1 MISSKKAQGMSINV
15 IIIAALAIAVLVVLF
30 AVFTGR
36 ISLVSKQLDS
46 CSNLGGT
53 CSLNDKCNDG
63 SGLTNPE
70 DYTQYST
77 TKKFSDCADNKACC
91 ILIKK

>member
-1 MISSKKAQGMSINV
+1 MISRKKSQGMSINV

-46 CSNLGGT
+46 CTNKGGT
-53 CSLNDKCNDG
+53 CGTTACNTETHVEFQSTKGFTDSECDG
-63 SGLTNPE
+63 KPT
-70 DYTQYST
+70 
-77 TKKFSDCADNKACC
+77 ADQHCC
-91 ILIKK
+91 IPVNK